1 MNFRCLRTMTVKTAA
16 GMFFAL
22 ALPVAS
28 ASAESILF
36 VGNSF
41 TYGEPAGAQPVVQYY
56 RPGTV
61 TDLVG
66 TGIGGVPSLFKAF
79 TQQAGLNYD
88 VSLET
93 RGGSG
98 LDFHYNTRLGLIDQP
113 WDHVVLQS
121 YSTLDASNPGDPAKL
136 IQYSALLAN
145 ALAAQNANVDL
156 QLMATWSRADQTYLP
171 SGHWYGQPISA
182 MQEDVQAGYE
192 AAKAN
197 SPLIDGV
204 IPVGAAWNLAMETG
218 FADTN
223 PYDGI
228 AAGLVN
234 LWAPDNYHAS
244 PYGYYLEALTV
255 FGQITGLDPL
265 SLGANEY
272 VARDLGFTT
281 AQALAL
287 QQIAHDQ
294 LATAVPEPA
303 SLALFGMGLL
313 GLFVMRR
320 RPAALSGT

>member
-156 QLMATWSRADQTYLP
+156 QLMATWSRALIEE
-171 SGHWYGQPISA
+171 GREWVAGGA
-182 MQEDVQAGYE
+182 EDALLAE
-192 AAKAN
+192 AAA
-197 SPLIDGV
+197 LVDDATG
-204 IPVGAAWNLAMETG
+204 GAEH
-218 FADTN
+218 FADVLSEVTE
-223 PYDGI
+223 
-228 AAGLVN
+228 GLRVRSGVVDR
-234 LWAPDNYHAS
+234 PRRQD
-244 PYGYYLEALTV
+244 
-255 FGQITGLDPL
+255 
-265 SLGANEY
+265 
-272 VARDLGFTT
+272 RK
-281 AQALAL
+281 
-287 QQIAHDQ
+287 
-294 LATAVPEPA
+294 
-303 SLALFGMGLL
+303 
-313 GLFVMRR
+313 R
-320 RPAALSGT
+320 RPPPRRFVRSAKLPDGGLAK